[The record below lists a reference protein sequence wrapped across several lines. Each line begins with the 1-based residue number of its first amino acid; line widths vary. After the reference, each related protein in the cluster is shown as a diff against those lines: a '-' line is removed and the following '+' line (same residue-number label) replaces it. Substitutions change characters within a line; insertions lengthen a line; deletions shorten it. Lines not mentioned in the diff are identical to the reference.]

1 MVFKPVQLYFA
12 ETFQCCF
19 SSLEPSKSPTLHC
32 ANIEVINCE
41 DLKNT
46 LQEYFPKVNQVKVYQ
61 HWFCGQTPKMDI
73 CYVGWH
79 GL

>member
-19 SSLEPSKSPTLHC
+19 SSLEPSKSPALHC
-32 ANIEVINCE
+32 ANIEVVNCE

-46 LQEYFPKVNQVKVYQ
+46 LKEYFPNGYLL
-61 HWFCGQTPKMDI
+61 CGLAWPLI
-73 CYVGWH
+73 CV
-79 GL
+79 LL